1 MQIDRHREEGRQ
13 IDRHREEGM
22 QIGRK
27 AGRHIGRK
35 AEGQYCLNRILKYT
49 TLTYLLK
56 GSSFNF

>member
-1 MQIDRHREEGRQ
+1 MQ